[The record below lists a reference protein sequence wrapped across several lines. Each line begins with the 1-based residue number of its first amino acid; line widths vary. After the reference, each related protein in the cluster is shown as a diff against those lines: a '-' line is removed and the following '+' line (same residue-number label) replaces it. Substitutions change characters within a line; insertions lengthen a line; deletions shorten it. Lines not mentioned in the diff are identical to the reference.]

1 MVKKQSFRR
10 ALVEFFIDKNFKV
23 FIKEINVL
31 VLYTTT
37 ILRKRLDFERRMLAS
52 GDLEESVAGPTVK

>member
-23 FIKEINVL
+23 FIKEIKVL
-31 VLYTTT
+31 VLYT
-37 ILRKRLDFERRMLAS
+37 ILRKRLDFGRRMLAS